1 MSELTLNKVKEGEIV
16 EVSALLSEGSMRRRL
31 RDIGVIEGTKI
42 KCLQK
47 SASGDP
53 TAYLIRGAVIALR
66 GDDSSQIQV
75 IG

>member
-1 MSELTLNKVKEGEIV
+1 MSEMTLNKVKEGTTV
-16 EVSALLSEGSMRRRL
+16 EVSALLSEGPMRRRL

-42 KCLQK
+42 QCLQK

-66 GDDSSQIQV
+66 GDDSSRIQV